1 MPPKGY
7 IGVLVLNQGGR
18 NRSEASNR
26 FKRLDLVSHSA
37 HLVICQEFDA
47 RLLKPQDH
55 IEWHQVVP
63 KMCWACGCVP
73 ALAVRA
79 RKSSVK
85 ALEMLES
92 HCLNDGREGKQHT
105 SRGPGMTPLMIVRV
119 HWKDELNREPWTL
132 LNIHCHYNTANEVSG
147 YRQGYVRMW
156 DKTAE
161 MIKKHGVDFLAG
173 DMNQALYKAQRELE
187 FRGVRFPVM
196 FYSWWGESEA
206 KCRETN
212 DDHDSMAIYVEK
224 EFSSKIK
231 MTRPKH
237 YRQVNG
243 AHEPLLVYVGNA
255 PIRTQAAKRMRNL
268 KRMSKWMTKLAAKRV
283 VKEEKESS
291 EEETVVFSPKTPYEA
306 LESAGALLQQE
317 DTGGAS
323 SSTTTWPLL
332 MATSKSRPPSGPKVV
347 SHQML
352 LSVLGVGYS
361 ALLRCFRV

>member
-1 MPPKGY
+1 
-7 IGVLVLNQGGR
+7 
-18 NRSEASNR
+18 
-26 FKRLDLVSHSA
+26 
-37 HLVICQEFDA
+37 
-47 RLLKPQDH
+47 
-55 IEWHQVVP
+55 
-63 KMCWACGCVP
+63 
-73 ALAVRA
+73 
-79 RKSSVK
+79 
-85 ALEMLES
+85 
-92 HCLNDGREGKQHT
+92 
-105 SRGPGMTPLMIVRV
+105 MTPLMVVRV
-119 HWKDELNREPWTL
+119 HWKDELSREPWTL
-132 LNIHCHYNTANEVSG
+132 LNIHCHYHTANEVSG

-161 MIKKHGVDFLAG
+161 MIKKHGVDFVAG

-231 MTRPKH
+231 MTRAKH

-255 PIRTQAAKRMRNL
+255 PIRTRAAKSMRNL
-268 KRMSKWMTKLAAKRV
+268 KRKSKWMTKLAAKRV
-283 VKEEKESS
+283 VKEKESS

-332 MATSKSRPPSGPKVV
+332 MATSKSRPPSGPQVV

-361 ALLRCFRV
+361 ASLRCFQV